1 MVALLTPDFSAIASM
16 LVASMPRSPNSS
28 SAAARTLACA
38 CWLGVLAMSDLDL
51 RERVTAQPQEH
62 RCNRRQ
68 CNCIGDRA
76 EVRGSEKRRAQ
87 AVYTVGKRIDARD
100 RVQYFWQI
108 VERE

>member
-1 MVALLTPDFSAIASM
+1 MVALLTPDFSAMASM

-38 CWLGVLAMSDLDL
+38 CWLGVLAISDLDL

-62 RCNRRQ
+62 RCDGGQ
-68 CNCIGDRA
+68 CNCIGDSA
-76 EVRGSEKRRAQ
+76 EVRGSEKCRAQ
-87 AVYTVGKRIDARD
+87 AVYTVGERIDTGD
-100 RVQYFWQI
+100 RVENFRQI